1 MVKKINIHEL
11 INGNYA
17 KKYRDH
23 TYELYDFMKNRL
35 NMHNTSWRVEQYSH
49 FRSPIIHNIE
59 KINVDNTEQSKIIEK
74 LILSRALSPYSD
86 NYIQVF
92 NITGIENKLGNWH
105 LLTRYDLLFA
115 ISNFF
120 KNELV
125 LTGLEYLEDLNG
137 ENYKS
142 LSENK
147 NNHSIILAYLEM
159 CTINIRIFYPTTK
172 LEDIIFYAKELG
184 TTLDIDNLKKIDL
197 TQ

>member
-1 MVKKINIHEL
+1 MVKKINIRKL
-11 INGNYA
+11 INGDYA
-17 KKYRDH
+17 KKYMDH
-23 TYELYDFMKNRL
+23 TCKLYDFMEDHL
-35 NMHNTSWRVEQYSH
+35 NIHNTSWRVEQYSH
-49 FRSPIIHNIE
+49 FRPPIIHNIE
-59 KINVDNTEQSKIIEK
+59 GINVGNTEQSKIIEK
-74 LILSRALSPYSD
+74 LILYRALSPYSD

-92 NITGIENKLGNWH
+92 NIAGIENRLGNWH

-115 ISNFF
+115 VSNFF

-142 LSENK
+142 LYENK
-147 NNHSIILAYLEM
+147 NNHSEIAYLEM

-184 TTLDIDNLKKIDL
+184 TTLDIDNLKKINL
-197 TQ
+197 T